1 MKALVTAPAK
11 TVHLPDNGVNPP
23 IFSSQSQGWENILV
37 EEFHHPPGQLK
48 YQSEAEHAICLCLA
62 PRPFRL
68 SQVKGDRRYT
78 SLYTKGDMSITPA
91 GIPFFAQWD
100 GNDRYLW
107 IRIPSHFTHKVA
119 KEAVEIDPHQIELLP
134 EFRVRN
140 PSIEQIGMML
150 LTELKNGGLA
160 GRLYIE
166 SLTNVLA
173 VQLLRNYSAT
183 QPSVS
188 LYNGGL
194 SERQL
199 LVVTDYIH
207 EYLSEEIKLSQ
218 LAELLGMSQ
227 FHFSRLFKQSVG
239 IPPHQYLLQQRVERA
254 KQLLKQT
261 ELSITEVAF
270 LCGFNSHSHLSKW
283 FRQLTGI
290 TPKTY
295 RVEYSN

>member
-1 MKALVTAPAK
+1 MHRLG
-11 TVHLPDNGVNPP
+11 NFQC
-23 IFSSQSQGWENILV
+23 I
-37 EEFHHPPGQLK
+37 
-48 YQSEAEHAICLCLA
+48 AEHAICLCLA

-78 SLYTKGDMSITPA
+78 SLYTKGDISITPA
-91 GIPFFAQWD
+91 GTPFFAQWD

-119 KEAVEIDPHQIELLP
+119 KEAVEIDPHQVELLP

-140 PSIEQIGMML
+140 PFIEQIGMML
-150 LTELKNGGLA
+150 LAELKNGGLA

-188 LYNGGL
+188 LYSGGL
-194 SERQL
+194 SDSAKQTLRERQL

-207 EYLSEEIKLSQ
+207 EYLSEEIKLSELSEILLKNSQ
-218 LAELLGMSQ
+218 RSHYPSNFLIVPHSRPQALLLLLEEFRQSVVARLGLIVVVHPAEVLAEVLAEVHVL
-227 FHFSRLFKQSVG
+227 HLQSEFPDTKA
-239 IPPHQYLLQQRVERA
+239 ILATLPYP
-254 KQLLKQT
+254 T
-261 ELSITEVAF
+261 S
-270 LCGFNSHSHLSKW
+270 
-283 FRQLTGI
+283 
-290 TPKTY
+290 
-295 RVEYSN
+295 